1 MADPLSRSPAR
12 PREPLRELDPRDFPG
27 CRAVQI
33 PADELEDYEG
43 RIEYWEARTATAMV
57 AAEPTTTYHEA
68 PSRGLSGLVR
78 EIALARGAEILA
90 LGSADLAQ
98 FDENGEPEV
107 IMEADEIFF
116 LSRPWPRAKA
126 IDVDEGPLPDVVL
139 EVDHTTDV
147 RRRKLEVYASWRF
160 PEVWVE
166 VPEPSWLPP
175 RTSGRPGLVI
185 HVLEGSQYVEAASSR
200 AFSGWT
206 AAEIHRALNEEGRSP
221 ATVAAV
227 RRVGRRMGRAAGTGP
242 DDDLFLGAERAE
254 SRAEGWAEGRA
265 EGRAEGKAEGRIEM
279 VRALVRQ
286 TLAARGILISAA
298 LEAWLLR
305 LDSASAASPLVMIAT
320 ECRDADDFLQRACGA

>member
-1 MADPLSRSPAR
+1 MAEPARSPQR
-12 PREPLRELDPRDFPG
+12 PRDLADFPG
-27 CRAVQI
+27 CRAVHL
-33 PADELEDYEG
+33 PVEKLDDYEG
-43 RIEYWEARTATAMV
+43 RIEYWEAHTETAMIL
-57 AAEPTTTYHEA
+57 AEPATVYHEI
-68 PSRGLSGLVR
+68 PSAGVAGLV
-78 EIALARGAEILA
+78 EMISQARGAKILA
-90 LGSADLAQ
+90 LGSADLVQ
-98 FDENGEPEV
+98 RGEKGGVEV
-107 IMEADEIFF
+107 LMQADAVFF
-116 LSRPWPRAKA
+116 LDRPWPTGKA
-126 IDVDEGPLPDVVL
+126 IDVGCGPLPDVVL

-147 RRRKLEVYASWRF
+147 RRRKLGVYASLGF

-166 VPEPSWLPP
+166 VPAPSWLPP

-185 HVLEGSQYVEAASSR
+185 HVLESSRYVEAASSR
-200 AFSGWT
+200 AFPGWT
-206 AAEIHRALNEEGRSP
+206 AAEIHRALNEESRSP

-254 SRAEGWAEGRA
+254 SRAEGRA
-265 EGRAEGKAEGRIEM
+265 EGRAAGRAEGRIEM

-320 ECRDADDFLQRACGA
+320 ECRDADDFLQRAWALEG